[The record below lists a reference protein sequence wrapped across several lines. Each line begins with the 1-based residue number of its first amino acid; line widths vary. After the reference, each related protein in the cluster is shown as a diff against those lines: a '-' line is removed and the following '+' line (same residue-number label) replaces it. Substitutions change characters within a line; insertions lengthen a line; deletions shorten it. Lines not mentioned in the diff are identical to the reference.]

1 MINNIMEIKYNKKI
15 IKSGKYFELYFYKDK
30 EIKKG
35 FKRMRGGSRIARGHT
50 KAGTRK
56 IMKELGIYD
65 YHEYKTNE
73 GRHLVDP
80 SAEENLFTGLEEEKE
95 KKKKANSSLSRTRT
109 QLRRLINCNPHLDVF
124 LTLTFAKST
133 PDPKEAN
140 PIFNKFIQRMRN
152 HFKYFEYLAVIE
164 FQDDTD
170 YFGRI
175 KPDKGSVHYHL
186 LCNFKLPNFKDK
198 QERKDYEV
206 FFKDKYWKQGFVSFK
221 EVEHVDNMGA
231 YFCKYLGK
239 DMFDER
245 MFGRKKY
252 FCSQTLKRTV
262 EIYGQDADKFM
273 AKVSKDSKL
282 LFEKESSSEWTG
294 RILYGSYIVEDDNQK
309 KEPIQALKS

>member
-15 IKSGKYFELYFYKDK
+15 IKSGKYFELYLYKDK

-35 FKRMRGGSRIARGHT
+35 FKRMRGLNIGRGHT

-65 YHEYKTNE
+65 YHDFKKNE
-73 GRHLVDP
+73 GRHLIHPD
-80 SAEENLFTGLEEEKE
+80 AEYNLFTELEEAQE

-109 QLRRLINCNPHLDVF
+109 QLRRLINCNPHLDIF
-124 LTLTFAKST
+124 LTLTFAKSM
-133 PDPKEAN
+133 PEPKDAN

-175 KPDKGSVHYHL
+175 KPERGSVHYHL
-186 LCNFKLPNFKDK
+186 LCNFKLPKFKDK
-198 QERKDYEV
+198 QEREDYEV
-206 FFKDKYWKQGFVSFK
+206 FFK

-245 MFGRKKY
+245 MFGRRKY
-252 FCSQTLKRTV
+252 FCSQTLKRTE

-273 AKVSKDSKL
+273 TKVSKDSKL

-294 RILYGSYIVEDDNQK
+294 RILYESYKVEDK
-309 KEPIQALKS
+309 KKEKEPILALKA

>member
-15 IKSGKYFELYFYKDK
+15 IKSGKYFELYLYKDK

-35 FKRMRGGSRIARGHT
+35 FKRMRGLNIGRGHT
-50 KAGTRK
+50 KAGARK

-65 YHEYKTNE
+65 YHDFKKNE
-73 GRHLVDP
+73 GRHLVHPD
-80 SAEENLFTGLEEEKE
+80 AEYNLFTELEEAQE

-124 LTLTFAKST
+124 LTLTFAKSM

-170 YFGRI
+170 YFGRV
-175 KPDKGSVHYHL
+175 KKERGSVHYHL
-186 LCNFKLPNFKDK
+186 LCNFKLPAFKDK

-206 FFKDKYWKQGFVSFK
+206 FFKDTYWKQGFVSFK

-252 FCSQTLKRTV
+252 FCSQTLKRTE

-294 RILYGSYIVEDDNQK
+294 RIVYESYKIKNGKEEKVPVLTQK
-309 KEPIQALKS
+309 A